1 MKIVNLQDRRELLPA
16 IALAHVQA
24 FGTLLPDWTVAQ
36 AEAELAAQQR
46 DGIPCSWLAE
56 DAGGW
61 LGSVSLL
68 HDDHE
73 QIRGWSPWL
82 ASLYVGPAAR
92 GKGVGAAL
100 VAHCVA
106 QAAAFAVPVLYLYCE
121 APMVAWY
128 RSLGWRVHTELQLG
142 PLAVTVMA
150 MDTGHARVAPG
161 QRS

>member
-1 MKIVNLQDRRELLPA
+1 MKIINLQDRRDLLPA

-36 AEAELAAQQR
+36 AEAELAVQQR
-46 DGIPCSWLAE
+46 DGIPCSWLAME
-56 DAGGW
+56 GNDW

-82 ASLYVGPAAR
+82 ASLYVSPAAR

-100 VAHCVA
+100 VAHCIA
-106 QAAAFAVPVLYLYCE
+106 QAAVLGVSQLYLYCE
-121 APMVAWY
+121 APMVDWY
-128 RSLGWRVHTELQLG
+128 RSLGWRVHAKLQLG
-142 PLAVTVMA
+142 PLAITVMA
-150 MDTGHARVAPG
+150 VDTGG
-161 QRS
+161 G